1 MRKVLSN
8 KFLRYSKCIIFCC
21 FSIILFCGCNVNGK
35 IVEPQNTSI
44 NQTNPSDFCLF
55 QDFYSPAFQLI
66 WNDFSDTIVGRKIKF
81 VDGNPQLVDNLNK
94 RRLTENMLSENDY
107 YKIIAPQ
114 TVKTK
119 NDIESAIKH
128 KFNEKSRLL
137 DSISWREKDDGVTK
151 VLYCMFK
158 KNVAFPLEFDVLDA
172 DKFIGDKKSDQTY
185 KMFGLK
191 GKQNK
196 YRNQVIPVYYN
207 DENDYAVRLLTDTDD
222 EIILLTSNSDEPI
235 LKIWDKFY
243 KEKLSKN
250 SYENFDSYSYL
261 KVPFVNLSKI
271 VDYVELED
279 KEIKNSSVVISKA
292 IEAIDFKLDNKGAV
306 LKNEAL
312 LSVDTARFVDKPKKE
327 YYFNKPFVLF
337 MRTKNDKTPYFSLK
351 IQGSKYLQKI

>member
-1 MRKVLSN
+1 MRKVLSD
-8 KFLRYSKCIIFCC
+8 KIFKYSKHIIFCC
-21 FSIILFCGCNVNGK
+21 LSVILFCGCNSNAEIIEHQK
-35 IVEPQNTSI
+35 TPT
-44 NQTNPSDFCLF
+44 TNSSDFCLF

-66 WNDFSDTIVGRKIKF
+66 WNDFSDKIIGHKVEF
-81 VDGNPQLVDNLNK
+81 VNGNPQLADNLNK
-94 RRLTENMLSENDY
+94 RRLRENMLSENDY
-107 YKIIAPQ
+107 YKTVAPQ

-119 NDIESAIKH
+119 KDIELAIKN
-128 KFNEKSRLL
+128 KFNEKSALL
-137 DSISWREKDDGVTK
+137 EKIYWFEKDDGVTK

-158 KNVAFPLEFDVLDA
+158 KSVSFSLAFDVLDS
-172 DKFIGDKKSDQTY
+172 DKFTGDKNPNAKY
-185 KMFGLK
+185 KMFGLIENQK
-191 GKQNK
+191 K
-196 YRNQVIPVYYN
+196 YKDKIIPVYYN
-207 DENDYAVRLLTDTDD
+207 NENDYAVRLLTDTDD

-250 SYENFDSYSYL
+250 SNENFDSYSYL

-337 MRTKNDKTPYFSLK
+337 MRAKNDKTPYFSLK
-351 IQGSKYLQKI
+351 IQDSKYLQKI